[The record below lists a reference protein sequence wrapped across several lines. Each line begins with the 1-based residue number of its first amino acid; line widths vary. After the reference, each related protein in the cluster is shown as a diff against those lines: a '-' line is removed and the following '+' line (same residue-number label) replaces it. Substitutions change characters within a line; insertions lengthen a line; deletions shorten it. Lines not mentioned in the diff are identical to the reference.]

1 MASQLDTPVPVN
13 EFDFSEVSI
22 NDKQPVITNNLGRAT
37 TIAELVYLGGYFGD
51 VVEQDGIANA
61 ATGRINIDSDRIIRT
76 EQIEATD
83 TFTVGNTLW
92 FVSGGAGAAGTLED
106 ADPGSGTRVAVGII
120 TAEGGTGGAQTFVE
134 FRPFAQR
141 LDAADVSAQVITNT
155 AGIATNVTDIGTNDD
170 DIGTLGSLTTT
181 EQGSLVGAINE
192 VDADV
197 LTLQGEMATEQA
209 EPKILVFP
217 VTIDA
222 SGSIVVTGLVQGD
235 EVVAV
240 SVICTAT
247 QGSGTLVLETGGDDD
262 ITDGIACDTNN
273 AVDYAATI
281 DDGFSTLPAS
291 GAKVI
296 SVGGTAANTR
306 GILVI
311 TYIPA

>member
-1 MASQLDTPVPVN
+1 MGSNLDTPVPVN
-13 EFDFSEVSI
+13 LFDFSEVTI
-22 NDKQPVITNNLGRAT
+22 NDKQPLITNNLGRAT
-37 TIAELVYLGGYFGD
+37 TIAELVFLSGYFGD

-61 ATGRINIDSDRIIRT
+61 ATGRINIDSNRTIRT
-76 EQIEATD
+76 EQMEATD
-83 TFTVGNTLW
+83 TFVVGNTIW
-92 FVSGGAGAAGTLED
+92 FVAGGAGAAGVLED
-106 ADPGSGTRVAVGII
+106 ANTGTDYAAGII
-120 TAEGGTGGAQTFVE
+120 TGFGGTAGAHTYVE

-141 LDAADVSAQVITNT
+141 LDAADVSAQVIVNT
-155 AGIATNVTDIGTNDD
+155 AGIATNVVDIGTNDD

-181 EQGSLVGAINE
+181 EKGSLVGAINE

-197 LTLQGEMATEQA
+197 STLQGEMVVEQA
-209 EPKILVFP
+209 EPKILKFP
-217 VTIDA
+217 VTVDA
-222 SGSIVVTGLVQGD
+222 SGSIAVTGLVEGD
-235 EVVAV
+235 EVVGV

-262 ITDGIACDTNN
+262 ITDGIACATDE

-281 DDGFSTLPAS
+281 NDAFSTLPAS

>member
-1 MASQLDTPVPVN
+1 MPSLLDTPVPVN
-13 EFDFSEVSI
+13 DFDFSEVTI
-22 NDKQPVITNNLGRAT
+22 NDKTPVITNNLGRDT
-37 TIAELVYLGGYFGD
+37 TIAELVFLSGYFGD

-83 TFTVGNTLW
+83 TFTVGNTIW
-92 FVSGGAGAAGTLED
+92 FVAGGAGAAGTLED
-106 ADPGSGTRVAVGII
+106 ANTGTDYAAGII

-155 AGIATNVTDIGTNDD
+155 AGIATNVTDIGTNVT
-170 DIGTLGSLTTT
+170 DIGTNVTDIGTNVTGISDNVTDIAT
-181 EQGSLVGAINE
+181 IN
-192 VDADV
+192 
-197 LTLQGEMATEQA
+197 A
-209 EPKILVFP
+209 EPKTLVFP
-217 VTIDA
+217 VTVDA
-222 SGSIVVTGLVQGD
+222 SGSIAVSGLVEND

-240 SVICTAT
+240 SVICTVT
-247 QGSGTLVLETGGDDD
+247 QGSGTLILETGGDDD
-262 ITDGIACDTNN
+262 ITDGIACDTDE
-273 AVDYAATI
+273 AVDYAASI
-281 DDGFSTLPAS
+281 NDAFSTLPAS

-306 GILVI
+306 GIMVI

>member
-1 MASQLDTPVPVN
+1 MGSNLDTPVPVN
-13 EFDFSEVSI
+13 DFDFSEVSV
-22 NDKQPVITNNLGRAT
+22 NDKTPLITNNLGRAA
-37 TIAELVYLGGYFGD
+37 TIAELVFLSGYFGD
-51 VVEQDGIANA
+51 VVEIDGIANA

-83 TFTVGNTLW
+83 TFTVGNTIW
-92 FVSGGAGAAGTLED
+92 FVAGGAGAAGTLED
-106 ADPGSGTRVAVGII
+106 ANTGTDYAAGII

-141 LDAADVSAQVITNT
+141 LDAADVSAQVIVNT
-155 AGIATNVTDIGTNDD
+155 AGIAANVVDIGTNDD
-170 DIGTLGSLTTT
+170 DIGTLASLTTT
-181 EQGSLVGAINE
+181 EKGSLVGAINE

-197 LTLQGEMATEQA
+197 LTLQGEMLVEQA
-209 EPKILVFP
+209 EPKVLKFA
-217 VTIDA
+217 VTTDA
-222 SGSIVVTGLVQGD
+222 SGSIAVTGLIEGD

-240 SVICTAT
+240 SVICTVT
-247 QGSGTLVLETGGDDD
+247 QGSGTLILETAGDDD
-262 ITDGIACDTNN
+262 ITDGIACDTDK

-281 DDGFSTLPAS
+281 DDAFSTLPAS

-296 SVGGTAANTR
+296 SVGGTPADTR